1 LRFSVACVALG
12 IAALAT
18 PARAA
23 GRRLRPL
30 FEPTDLELE
39 ETGALEADLQFG
51 VVRGSDASRIVI
63 PDLELDLGL
72 LRNLELDLD
81 GAYAIEGPDD
91 GTFGFDHAAPDSLWA
106 AAKIGLA
113 SVDGP
118 GGGAAIGLQI
128 GPKFPVAPG
137 THGIGLEAVALA
149 GARHGR
155 WHAVLNGGM
164 FVDPGSGDGGR
175 PRGFE
180 VGLDLDFDLDRA
192 AHWSLTAELGGVH
205 FLSSDPH
212 QLIATTGVAWAATD
226 MLELSAVGLVG
237 ILEGGD
243 RAGFILGV
251 SPKFEFWR
259 H

>member
-1 LRFSVACVALG
+1 LVALV
-12 IAALAT
+12 ILALAT

-51 VVRGSDASRIVI
+51 VVRGSEASRIVI

-91 GTFGFDHAAPDSLWA
+91 GSFGFDHAAPDSLWA

-113 SVDGP
+113 SLDGP
-118 GGGAAIGLQI
+118 GGGGAIGLQI

-137 THGIGLEAVALA
+137 THGIGIEAVALA

-155 WHAVLNGGM
+155 WHAVLNGGV
-164 FVDPGSGDGGR
+164 FVDPGSDDPAGDGGR

-180 VGLDLDFDLDRA
+180 GGLDLDIDLDRA

-212 QLIATTGVAWAATD
+212 QLIATAGVAWAAAD
-226 MLELSAVGLVG
+226 ALELSAVALFGFLQ
-237 ILEGGD
+237 GGD

-251 SPKFEFWR
+251 SPKFGLWR
-259 H
+259 P